1 MGRQKRIQEEAELNV
16 TSFMNLM
23 IVLVPVLLMNMV
35 ISQLAVLNLQL
46 PLGNSN
52 APIHSEDVTLEV
64 VIRESGFELTRT
76 YQQQTASIVTLP
88 KKNGDYDYQGLSLAL
103 QDVKKNAEFA
113 DKKDISLL
121 SEAKVNYQT
130 LVTVMDTVR
139 QYPAVVAASVVNA
152 ALFPDI
158 SLGEAPEVTP

>member
-1 MGRQKRIQEEAELNV
+1 
-16 TSFMNLM
+16 
-23 IVLVPVLLMNMV
+23 
-35 ISQLAVLNLQL
+35 
-46 PLGNSN
+46 
-52 APIHSEDVTLEV
+52 
-64 VIRESGFELTRT
+64 
-76 YQQQTASIVTLP
+76 VTLP
-88 KKNGDYDYQGLSLAL
+88 KKNGAYDYQGLSLAL